1 MAQMGKTKHN
11 KKRNTA
17 FLYEALVREMTKA
30 VVSQDKGRK
39 NNIVDILKE
48 SFSSNKVL
56 GKELKLY
63 QTILESTDLDNVT
76 AEKLLY
82 KIREAYSELDE
93 QEIYNAQST
102 VVNRINKEIGSDVYN
117 NFVPNYKSIAT
128 VSQLFGADSTA
139 LGIKRGVILEQQ
151 VLETITS
158 STTKEP
164 KDEMKPIDNI
174 VFKTF
179 TSKFNEVYGEDLLS
193 EQKELLNRYI
203 LSFSSDIDMKIYLN
217 EELGRLHTALQ
228 EALSAEEVRSDESM
242 TESTNSVIQMIEQ
255 FKNIPVD
262 KSLIEKVLKI
272 QNLVHEISAQ

>member
-1 MAQMGKTKHN
+1 MGKTKHN

-30 VVSQDKGRK
+30 VVSQDKERK
-39 NNIVDILKE
+39 NNIVNILKE
-48 SFSSNKVL
+48 SFSSNKIL
-56 GKELKLY
+56 GRELKLY
-63 QTILESTDLDNVT
+63 QAILESTDLNDIT

-93 QEIYNAQST
+93 QEIYDAQSS
-102 VVNRINKEIGSDVYN
+102 VINRINKEIGSDVYN

-139 LGIKRGVILEQQ
+139 VGIKRGVILEQQ
-151 VLETITS
+151 VLKALTANTVEESKT
-158 STTKEP
+158 
-164 KDEMKPIDNI
+164 EMKPIDNI

-179 TSKFNEVYGEDLLS
+179 TSKFNETYGDDLLS

-217 EELGRLHTALQ
+217 EELGRLHGALQ
-228 EALSAEEVRSDESM
+228 QALTTDEIKSDNTM
-242 TESTNSVIQMIEQ
+242 TESTNSVINMIEE
-255 FKNIPVD
+255 FRDTPVD
-262 KSLIEKVLKI
+262 KSLVEKVLKI
-272 QNLVHEISAQ
+272 QNLVHEITA

>member
-1 MAQMGKTKHN
+1 MNHMAKTKHN

-30 VVSQDKGRK
+30 VVSQDKERK

-48 SFSSNKVL
+48 SFSSKRIL

-63 QTILESTDLDNVT
+63 QTILESTDLESVT

-93 QEIYNAQST
+93 QEIYNAQSA
-102 VVNRINKEIGSDVYN
+102 VIDRINKEVGSEVYN

-139 LGIKRGVILEQQ
+139 VGIKRGVILEQQ
-151 VLETITS
+151 ILETITS
-158 STTKEP
+158 STTEESKT
-164 KDEMKPIDNI
+164 EMKPIDNI

-179 TSKFNEVYGEDLLS
+179 TSKFNEVYGDDLLS

-203 LSFSSDIDMKIYLN
+203 LSFSSDTDIKIYLN

-228 EALSAEEVRSDESM
+228 TALNIEEVKSDQNM
-242 TESTNSVIQMIEQ
+242 TESTNSVIKMIDE
-255 FKNIPVD
+255 FKTQPVD
-262 KSLIEKVLKI
+262 KSLVEKVLKI
-272 QNLVHEISAQ
+272 QNLVHEISA

>member
-1 MAQMGKTKHN
+1 MAKTKHN

-30 VVSQDKGRK
+30 VVSQDKERK

-48 SFSSNKVL
+48 SFSSNRIL
-56 GKELKLY
+56 GRELKLY
-63 QTILESTDLDNVT
+63 QAILESTDLDDVT

-93 QEIYNAQST
+93 QEIYDAQSA
-102 VVNRINKEIGSDVYN
+102 VINRINKEIGSDVYN

-139 LGIKRGVILEQQ
+139 VGIKRGVILEQQ
-151 VLETITS
+151 VLKTLTANTIEESKT
-158 STTKEP
+158 
-164 KDEMKPIDNI
+164 EMKPIDNI

-179 TSKFNEVYGEDLLS
+179 TSKFNEVYGQDLLS

-203 LSFSSDIDMKIYLN
+203 LSFSSDTDMKIYLN
-217 EELGRLHTALQ
+217 EELGRLHGALHQALDTA
-228 EALSAEEVRSDESM
+228 EIKSDEAM
-242 TESTNSVIQMIEQ
+242 AESTNSVISMIEE
-255 FKNIPVD
+255 FRDTPVD
-262 KSLIEKVLKI
+262 KNLVEKVLKI
-272 QNLVHEISAQ
+272 QNLVHEITA

>member
-1 MAQMGKTKHN
+1 MAKTKHN

-30 VVSQDKGRK
+30 VVSQDKERK

-48 SFSSNKVL
+48 SFSSNRIL
-56 GKELKLY
+56 GRELKLY
-63 QTILESTDLDNVT
+63 QAILESTDLDDVT

-93 QEIYNAQST
+93 QEIYDAQSA
-102 VVNRINKEIGSDVYN
+102 VINRINKEIGSGVYN

-139 LGIKRGVILEQQ
+139 VGIKRGVILEQQ
-151 VLETITS
+151 VLETLTADTIEESKT
-158 STTKEP
+158 
-164 KDEMKPIDNI
+164 EMKPIDNI

-179 TSKFNEVYGEDLLS
+179 TSKFNETYGDDLLS

-217 EELGRLHTALQ
+217 EELGRLHGALQ
-228 EALSAEEVRSDESM
+228 QALATDEIKSDSTM
-242 TESTNSVIQMIEQ
+242 TESTNSVINMIEE
-255 FKNIPVD
+255 FRDSPVD
-262 KSLIEKVLKI
+262 KNLVEKVLKI
-272 QNLVHEISAQ
+272 QNLVHEITA

>member
-1 MAQMGKTKHN
+1 MAKTKHN

-30 VVSQDKGRK
+30 VVSQDKERK

-48 SFSSNKVL
+48 SFSSNRIL
-56 GKELKLY
+56 GRELKLY
-63 QTILESTDLDNVT
+63 QAILESTDLDDVT

-93 QEIYNAQST
+93 QEIYDAQSA
-102 VVNRINKEIGSDVYN
+102 VINRINKEIGSGVYN

-139 LGIKRGVILEQQ
+139 VGIKRGVILEQQ
-151 VLETITS
+151 VLETLTADTIEESKT
-158 STTKEP
+158 
-164 KDEMKPIDNI
+164 EMKPIDNI

-179 TSKFNEVYGEDLLS
+179 TSKFNETYGDDLLS

-217 EELGRLHTALQ
+217 EELGRLHGALQ
-228 EALSAEEVRSDESM
+228 QALATDEIKSDNTM
-242 TESTNSVIQMIEQ
+242 TESTNSVINMIEE
-255 FKNIPVD
+255 FRDTPVD
-262 KSLIEKVLKI
+262 KNLVEKVLKI
-272 QNLVHEISAQ
+272 QNLVHEITA

>member
-1 MAQMGKTKHN
+1 MAKTKHN

-30 VVSQDKGRK
+30 VVSQDKERK

-48 SFSSNKVL
+48 SFSSNRIL
-56 GKELKLY
+56 GRELKLY
-63 QTILESTDLDNVT
+63 QAILESTDLDDVT

-93 QEIYNAQST
+93 QEIYDAQSA
-102 VVNRINKEIGSDVYN
+102 VINRINKEIGSGVFN

-139 LGIKRGVILEQQ
+139 VGIKRGVILEQQ
-151 VLETITS
+151 VLQTLTANTIEESKT
-158 STTKEP
+158 
-164 KDEMKPIDNI
+164 EMKPIDNI

-179 TSKFNEVYGEDLLS
+179 TSKFNETYGDDLLS

-217 EELGRLHTALQ
+217 EELGRLHGALQ
-228 EALSAEEVRSDESM
+228 QALATDEIKSDNTM
-242 TESTNSVIQMIEQ
+242 TESTNSVINMIEE
-255 FKNIPVD
+255 FRDTPVD
-262 KSLIEKVLKI
+262 KSLVEKVLKI
-272 QNLVHEISAQ
+272 QNLVHEITA

>member
-1 MAQMGKTKHN
+1 MAKTKHN

-30 VVSQDKGRK
+30 VVSQDKERK

-48 SFSSNKVL
+48 SFSSKRIL

-63 QTILESTDLDNVT
+63 QTILESTDLESVT

-93 QEIYNAQST
+93 QEIYNAQSA
-102 VVNRINKEIGSDVYN
+102 VIDRINKEVGSEVYN

-139 LGIKRGVILEQQ
+139 VGIKRGVILEQQ

-158 STTKEP
+158 DTTEESKT
-164 KDEMKPIDNI
+164 EMNPIDNI

-203 LSFSSDIDMKIYLN
+203 LSFSSDTDIKIYLN

-228 EALSAEEVRSDESM
+228 TALNTEEVKSDQNM
-242 TESTNSVIQMIEQ
+242 TESTNSVIKMIDE
-255 FKNIPVD
+255 FKAQPVD
-262 KSLIEKVLKI
+262 KNLVEKVLKI
-272 QNLVHEISAQ
+272 QNLLHEISA

>member
-1 MAQMGKTKHN
+1 MGKTKHN

>member
-1 MAQMGKTKHN
+1 VAQMAKTKHN

-30 VVSQDKGRK
+30 VVSQDKERK

-48 SFSSNKVL
+48 SFSSSKIL
-56 GKELKLY
+56 GRELKLY
-63 QTILESTDLDNVT
+63 QTILESTDLDDVT

-82 KIREAYSELDE
+82 KIREAHSELDE
-93 QEIYNAQST
+93 QEIYDAQSA
-102 VVNRINKEIGSDVYN
+102 VINRINKEIGSGVYN

-139 LGIKRGVILEQQ
+139 VGIKRGVILEQQ
-151 VLETITS
+151 VLETLTANTIEESKT
-158 STTKEP
+158 
-164 KDEMKPIDNI
+164 EMKPIDNI

-179 TSKFNEVYGEDLLS
+179 TSKFNETYGDDLLS

-217 EELGRLHTALQ
+217 EELGRLHGALQ
-228 EALSAEEVRSDESM
+228 QALATDEIKSDNTM
-242 TESTNSVIQMIEQ
+242 TESTNSVINMIEE
-255 FKNIPVD
+255 FRDTPVD
-262 KSLIEKVLKI
+262 KNLVEKVLKI
-272 QNLVHEISAQ
+272 QNLVHEITA

>member
-1 MAQMGKTKHN
+1 MAKTKHN

-17 FLYEALVREMTKA
+17 FIYEALVREMTKA
-30 VVSQDKGRK
+30 VVSQDKERK

-48 SFSSNKVL
+48 SFSSKRIL

-63 QTILESTDLDNVT
+63 QTILESTDLESVT

-93 QEIYNAQST
+93 QEIYNAQSA
-102 VVNRINKEIGSDVYN
+102 VIDRINKEVGSEVYN

-139 LGIKRGVILEQQ
+139 VGIKRGVILEQQ

-158 STTKEP
+158 DTTEESKT
-164 KDEMKPIDNI
+164 EMKPIDNI

-203 LSFSSDIDMKIYLN
+203 LSFSSDTDIKIYLN

-228 EALSAEEVRSDESM
+228 TALNTEEVKSDQNM
-242 TESTNSVIQMIEQ
+242 TESTNSVIKMIDE
-255 FKNIPVD
+255 FKAQPVD
-262 KSLIEKVLKI
+262 KNLVEKVLKI
-272 QNLVHEISAQ
+272 QNLVHEISA

>member
-1 MAQMGKTKHN
+1 MGKTKHN

-30 VVSQDKGRK
+30 VVSQDKERK

-56 GKELKLY
+56 GKELRLY
-63 QTILESTDLDNVT
+63 QTILESSDLDDVT

-93 QEIYNAQST
+93 QEVYDAQST
-102 VVNRINKEIGSDVYN
+102 VINRINKEIGSDVYN

-139 LGIKRGVILEQQ
+139 VGIKRGVLLEQQ
-151 VLETITS
+151 VLETLTANTI
-158 STTKEP
+158 KES
-164 KDEMKPIDNI
+164 KTEMKPIDNI

-179 TSKFNEVYGEDLLS
+179 TSKFNETYGDDLLS

-203 LSFSSDIDMKIYLN
+203 LSFSSDTDMKIYLN
-217 EELGRLHTALQ
+217 EELGRLHGALQ
-228 EALSAEEVRSDESM
+228 QALATDEIKSDNTM
-242 TESTNSVIQMIEQ
+242 TESTNSVIDMIEE
-255 FKNIPVD
+255 FRNTPVD
-262 KSLIEKVLKI
+262 KNLVEKVLKI
-272 QNLVHEISAQ
+272 QNLVHDITA

>member
-1 MAQMGKTKHN
+1 MAKTKHN

-30 VVSQDKGRK
+30 VVSQDKERK

-48 SFSSNKVL
+48 SFSSNRIL
-56 GKELKLY
+56 GRELKLY
-63 QTILESTDLDNVT
+63 QAILESTDLDDVT

-93 QEIYNAQST
+93 QEIYDAQSA
-102 VVNRINKEIGSDVYN
+102 VINRINKEIGSGVYN

-139 LGIKRGVILEQQ
+139 VGIKRGVILEQQ
-151 VLETITS
+151 VLETLTADTIEESRT
-158 STTKEP
+158 
-164 KDEMKPIDNI
+164 EMKPIDNI

-179 TSKFNEVYGEDLLS
+179 TSKFNETYGDDLLS

-217 EELGRLHTALQ
+217 EELGRLHGALQ
-228 EALSAEEVRSDESM
+228 QALATDEIKSDNTM
-242 TESTNSVIQMIEQ
+242 TESTNSVINMIEE
-255 FKNIPVD
+255 FRDTPVD
-262 KSLIEKVLKI
+262 KNLVEKVLKI
-272 QNLVHEISAQ
+272 QNLVHEITA

>member
-1 MAQMGKTKHN
+1 MAKTKHN

-30 VVSQDKGRK
+30 VVSQDKERK

-48 SFSSNKVL
+48 SFSSNRIL
-56 GKELKLY
+56 GRELKLY
-63 QTILESTDLDNVT
+63 QAILESTDLDDVT

-93 QEIYNAQST
+93 QEIYDAQSA
-102 VVNRINKEIGSDVYN
+102 VINRINKEIGSGVYN

-139 LGIKRGVILEQQ
+139 VGIKRGVILEQQ
-151 VLETITS
+151 VLETLTADTIEESKT
-158 STTKEP
+158 
-164 KDEMKPIDNI
+164 EMKPIDNI

-179 TSKFNEVYGEDLLS
+179 TSKFNETYGDDLLS

-217 EELGRLHTALQ
+217 EELGRLHGALQ
-228 EALSAEEVRSDESM
+228 QALATDEIKSDNTM
-242 TESTNSVIQMIEQ
+242 TESTNSVINMIEE
-255 FKNIPVD
+255 FRDTPVD
-262 KSLIEKVLKI
+262 KSLVEKVLKI
-272 QNLVHEISAQ
+272 QNLVHEITA

>member
-1 MAQMGKTKHN
+1 MAKTKHN

-30 VVSQDKGRK
+30 VVSQDKERK

-48 SFSSNKVL
+48 SFSSKRIL

-63 QTILESTDLDNVT
+63 QTILESADLESVT

-93 QEIYNAQST
+93 QEIYNAQSA
-102 VVNRINKEIGSDVYN
+102 VIDRINKEVGSEVYN

-139 LGIKRGVILEQQ
+139 VGIKRGVILEQQ
-151 VLETITS
+151 ILETITS
-158 STTKEP
+158 STTEESKT
-164 KDEMKPIDNI
+164 EMKPIDNI

-179 TSKFNEVYGEDLLS
+179 TSKFNEVYGDDLLS

-203 LSFSSDIDMKIYLN
+203 LSFSSDTDIKIYLN

-228 EALSAEEVRSDESM
+228 TALNIEEVKSDQNM
-242 TESTNSVIQMIEQ
+242 TESTNSVIKMIDE
-255 FKNIPVD
+255 FKTQPVD
-262 KSLIEKVLKI
+262 KSLVEKVLKI
-272 QNLVHEISAQ
+272 QNLVHEISA

>member
-1 MAQMGKTKHN
+1 MAKIKHN

-30 VVSQDKGRK
+30 VVSQDKERK
-39 NNIVDILKE
+39 SNIVDILKE
-48 SFSSNKVL
+48 SFSSNRIL
-56 GKELKLY
+56 GRELKLY
-63 QTILESTDLDNVT
+63 QAILESTDLDDVT

-93 QEIYNAQST
+93 QEIYDAQSA
-102 VVNRINKEIGSDVYN
+102 VINRINKEIGSGVYN

-139 LGIKRGVILEQQ
+139 VGIKRGVILEQQ
-151 VLETITS
+151 VLQTLTANTIEESKT
-158 STTKEP
+158 
-164 KDEMKPIDNI
+164 EMKPIDNI

-179 TSKFNEVYGEDLLS
+179 TSKFNETYGDDLLS

-217 EELGRLHTALQ
+217 EELGRLHGALQ
-228 EALSAEEVRSDESM
+228 QALATDEIKSDNTM
-242 TESTNSVIQMIEQ
+242 TESTNSVINMIEE
-255 FKNIPVD
+255 FRDTPVD
-262 KSLIEKVLKI
+262 KNLVEKVLKI
-272 QNLVHEISAQ
+272 QNLVHEITA

>member
-1 MAQMGKTKHN
+1 MGKTKHN

-30 VVSQDKGRK
+30 VVSQDKERK

-48 SFSSNKVL
+48 SFSTNKIL

-63 QTILESTDLDNVT
+63 QAILESTNLDNVT

-93 QEIYNAQST
+93 QEIYNAQS
-102 VVNRINKEIGSDVYN
+102 VVINRINKEIGSDVYN

-139 LGIKRGVILEQQ
+139 VGIKRGVILEQQ

-158 STTKEP
+158 NTAKEP
-164 KDEMKPIDNI
+164 KNEMKPIDNI

-203 LSFSSDIDMKIYLN
+203 LSFSSDVDMKIYLN
-217 EELGRLHTALQ
+217 DELGRLHTALQ
-228 EALSAEEVRSDESM
+228 EALSAEEVKSDESM

-255 FKNIPVD
+255 FRNIPVD
-262 KSLIEKVLKI
+262 KNLVEKVLKI
-272 QNLVHEISAQ
+272 QNLVHEISVQ

>member
-1 MAQMGKTKHN
+1 MAKTKHN

-30 VVSQDKGRK
+30 VVSQDKERK

-48 SFSSNKVL
+48 SFSSNKIL

-63 QTILESTDLDNVT
+63 QAIIESSDLDPVT

-93 QEIYNAQST
+93 QEIYDAQSA
-102 VVNRINKEIGSDVYN
+102 VINRINKEIGSGVYN

-139 LGIKRGVILEQQ
+139 VGIKRGVILEQQ
-151 VLETITS
+151 VLQTLTANTIEESKT
-158 STTKEP
+158 
-164 KDEMKPIDNI
+164 EMKPIDNI

-179 TSKFNEVYGEDLLS
+179 TSKFNETYGDDLLS

-217 EELGRLHTALQ
+217 EELGRLHGALQ
-228 EALSAEEVRSDESM
+228 QALATDEIKSDNTM
-242 TESTNSVIQMIEQ
+242 TESTNSVINMIEE
-255 FKNIPVD
+255 FRDTPVD
-262 KSLIEKVLKI
+262 KSLVEKVLKI
-272 QNLVHEISAQ
+272 QNLVHEITA